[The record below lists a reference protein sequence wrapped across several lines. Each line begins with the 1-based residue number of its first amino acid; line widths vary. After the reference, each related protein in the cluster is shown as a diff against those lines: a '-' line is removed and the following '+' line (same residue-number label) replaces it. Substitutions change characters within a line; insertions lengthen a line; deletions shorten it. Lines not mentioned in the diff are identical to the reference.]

1 MTCEFLTSRDVRR
14 KLFDILF
21 WNHGVIFFSNLRLYI
36 LCSCIYIY
44 IHVREETEG
53 NNKIYI
59 YLIVAF
65 LLYIYL
71 IVAFRLY
78 IYLIVAFR
86 LYIYLIVAFRL
97 YIYLIVAFRI
107 YIYLIVPFR
116 LYIYLIVPFRLLPN
130 ITPVSEKFLA
140 YIMSLSH
147 TLFCHCFVLI
157 SYLRLCVCK
166 CIVVSNTYCVVF
178 LFCLFSSCVPYAA
191 SFSGLSIFDWFCLF
205 I

>member
-1 MTCEFLTSRDVRR
+1 LPSVSIF
-14 KLFDILF
+14 ILLLPS
-21 WNHGVIFFSNLRLYI
+21 VSIYI
-36 LCSCIYIY
+36 LLLPSVSIYY
-44 IHVREETEG
+44 IL
-53 NNKIYI
+53 I

-65 LLYIYL
+65 CLYIYL

-86 LYIYLIVAFRL
+86 L
-97 YIYLIVAFRI
+97 
-107 YIYLIVPFR
+107 
-116 LYIYLIVPFRLLPN
+116 LPN
-130 ITPVSEKFLA
+130 IIPVSEKFLT

-191 SFSGLSIFDWFCLF
+191 SFSGLSIFDCPFGIL
-205 I
+205 

>member
-65 LLYIYL
+65 
-71 IVAFRLY
+71 RLY

-86 LYIYLIVAFRL
+86 LYIYLIVA
-97 YIYLIVAFRI
+97 
-107 YIYLIVPFR
+107 
-116 LYIYLIVPFRLLPN
+116 FRLLPN

-191 SFSGLSIFDWFCLF
+191 SFSGLSIFDCPFGILWRIVVHTCDISIHATEGQDIIFVVILKRVNLEYNKRG

>member
-1 MTCEFLTSRDVRR
+1 MLGRRR
-14 KLFDILF
+14 KATI
-21 WNHGVIFFSNLRLYI
+21 R
-36 LCSCIYIY
+36 YIY
-44 IHVREETEG
+44 ILLLPSVS
-53 NNKIYI
+53 IFILLLPSVSIYYILIYLIVALSLYI

-65 LLYIYL
+65 RIYIYL

-86 LYIYLIVAFRL
+86 L
-97 YIYLIVAFRI
+97 
-107 YIYLIVPFR
+107 
-116 LYIYLIVPFRLLPN
+116 LPN
-130 ITPVSEKFLA
+130 ITPVSEKCLT

-191 SFSGLSIFDWFCLF
+191 SFSGLSIFDCPFGIL
-205 I
+205 